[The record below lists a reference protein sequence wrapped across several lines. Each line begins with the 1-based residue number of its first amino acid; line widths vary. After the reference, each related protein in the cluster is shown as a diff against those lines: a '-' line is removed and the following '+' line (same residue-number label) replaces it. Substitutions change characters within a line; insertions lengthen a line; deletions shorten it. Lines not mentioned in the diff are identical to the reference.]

1 MNKENK
7 KNIYQSM
14 SAGFDQIHNTL
25 EQSTPAFVQSL
36 SNLQQEY
43 FIVWKNIVSSNLSMQ
58 EKYAKKMGSSSES
71 TKMTDQI
78 IQKMTDEIVTN
89 FKLQNNFMKTWLD
102 TSKQNIHAINEN
114 STSFSIINKKFI
126 ESLSNMVNVQK

>member
-14 SAGFDQIHNTL
+14 SSGFDQIHNTI

>member
-1 MNKENK
+1 MKKENK

>member
-25 EQSTPAFVQSL
+25 EQSTSAFVQSL